1 MSLPTQCNGVNGAF
15 CKAHDTPLPPDVQMN
30 EETRRTLYDWFYGGH
45 PKMSESMIRSLPRPP
60 PGPPMMK
67 PKDYCYLAP
76 RKRPIARQPRQLE
89 QTQTTVT
96 TTSRVTFMPRKTF
109 QEQRKPLTALP
120 VKLSSFEAL
129 GISPALMHALY
140 SNRNLQLVR
149 QIKD

>member
-60 PGPPMMK
+60 PGPPMMR

-76 RKRPIARQPRQLE
+76 RKHPVARQQRQSE
-89 QTQTTVT
+89 QTQTAVATM
-96 TTSRVTFMPRKTF
+96 SRVTFMPLGLARRAYCT
-109 QEQRKPLTALP
+109 TD
-120 VKLSSFEAL
+120 SSDACR
-129 GISPALMHALY
+129 GIIRIPAREGMFLC
-140 SNRNLQLVR
+140 LQHMLVTED
-149 QIKD
+149 INIS